1 MAVEAA
7 PSILCMA
14 DAVLGIPETPKRFMV
29 NKLKENM
36 HKILETMYYACT
48 HTDIY
53 IYICRTK
60 KNIYMWWLS
69 ALPCHFFPRDER
81 SGTEWNGVGWPLQW
95 AGSDFVRG
103 FQEMVVVQYDPP
115 MIPFGKLT

>member
-53 IYICRTK
+53 IYIHMQ
-60 KNIYMWWLS
+60 N
-69 ALPCHFFPRDER
+69 
-81 SGTEWNGVGWPLQW
+81 
-95 AGSDFVRG
+95 
-103 FQEMVVVQYDPP
+103 
-115 MIPFGKLT
+115 

>member
-53 IYICRTK
+53 IYTYAELKKTYICGGFLLCPAIFSQGM
-60 KNIYMWWLS
+60 NGV
-69 ALPCHFFPRDER
+69 ER
-81 SGTEWNGVGWPLQW
+81 SGMASTVGWFRFCPW
-95 AGSDFVRG
+95 FPRNGSCT
-103 FQEMVVVQYDPP
+103 
-115 MIPFGKLT
+115 I

>member
-60 KNIYMWWLS
+60 KTYICGGFLLCPAIFSQGMNGV
-69 ALPCHFFPRDER
+69 ER
-81 SGTEWNGVGWPLQW
+81 SGTEWDGLYSGLVPIL
-95 AGSDFVRG
+95 S
-103 FQEMVVVQYDPP
+103 VVS
-115 MIPFGKLT
+115 KKW